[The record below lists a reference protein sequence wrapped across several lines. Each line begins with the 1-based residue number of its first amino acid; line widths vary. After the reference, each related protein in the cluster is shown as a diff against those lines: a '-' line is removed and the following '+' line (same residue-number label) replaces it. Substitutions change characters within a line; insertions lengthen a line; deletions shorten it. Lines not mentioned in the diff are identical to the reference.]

1 MVDDFAEKIGSI
13 LSDEESM
20 KQIGELAAM
29 LGLLPGGDGGS
40 PPESASSG
48 TDGLDMGA
56 VAGLMQKVK
65 NFQPDDD
72 NTRFLLVLRPL
83 LGEEKQNKID
93 RAVKVLRLLNL
104 LPLISESGLLGGDFF
119 AGI

>member
-1 MVDDFAEKIGSI
+1 MDDFAEKISQV

-29 LGLLPGGDGGS
+29 LGLSPDGN
-40 PPESASSG
+40 PQPEATKASEN
-48 TDGLDMGA
+48 LDMSA
-56 VAGLMQKVK
+56 ISGLMQKMK
-65 NFQPDDD
+65 GFQPDDD
-72 NTRFLLVLRPL
+72 NTRFLLALRPL

-119 AGI
+119 AGL

>member
-1 MVDDFAEKIGSI
+1 MDDFAEKISSI

-29 LGLLPGGDGGS
+29 LGLSPDGS
-40 PPESASSG
+40 TQPETTKAPEN
-48 TDGLDMGA
+48 LDMNA
-56 VAGLMQKVK
+56 ISGLMQKMK
-65 NFQPDDD
+65 GFQPDDD
-72 NTRFLLVLRPL
+72 NTRFLLALRPL

-119 AGI
+119 AGL

>member
-1 MVDDFAEKIGSI
+1 MDDFAEKISQV

-29 LGLLPGGDGGS
+29 LGLSPDGS
-40 PPESASSG
+40 PQPEPPKTPESF
-48 TDGLDMGA
+48 DMSA
-56 VAGLMQKVK
+56 ISELMQKMK
-65 NFQPDDD
+65 GFQPDDD
-72 NTRFLLVLRPL
+72 NTRFLLALRPL

-93 RAVKVLRLLNL
+93 RAVKILRLLNL

-119 AGI
+119 AGL

>member
-1 MVDDFAEKIGSI
+1 MDDFAEKISQV

-29 LGLLPGGDGGS
+29 LGLSPDGS
-40 PPESASSG
+40 PQQEAPKAPENPDMSAI
-48 TDGLDMGA
+48 
-56 VAGLMQKVK
+56 AGLMQKMK
-65 NFQPDDD
+65 SFQPDDD
-72 NTRFLLVLRPL
+72 NTRFLLALRPL

-119 AGI
+119 AGL

>member
-1 MVDDFAEKIGSI
+1 MDDFAEKISSI

-29 LGLLPGGDGGS
+29 LGLS
-40 PPESASSG
+40 PDSSSQPEAQSTQDS
-48 TDGLDMGA
+48 LDIGA
-56 VAGLMQKVK
+56 LTGLMQKMK
-65 NFQPDDD
+65 GFQPDDD
-72 NTRFLLVLRPL
+72 NTRFLLALRPL

-93 RAVKVLRLLNL
+93 RAVKILRLLNI

-119 AGI
+119 AGL